1 MDIKVTGD
9 PGQGNSYNET
19 TLQHVDSFNPAA
31 TTVNNNHYYSSN
43 SSSRMAA
50 DFERL
55 RQEILKGVRQETIE
69 DLKYYITKLP
79 GTRSAEEKLS
89 DGGFKKSSIRDALR
103 LKELYARRATM
114 YQDYP
119 SAQQINLDLFTR
131 IRHEFEDTIFPII
144 ESGAELSVVMQQ
156 IRTKIVIPIMQLLNE
171 NGASDEHLHY
181 SEDHIYGMIYYL
193 TGMCHLNWKDYDNDN
208 L

>member
-1 MDIKVTGD
+1 MDLKVTGD

-31 TTVNNNHYYSSN
+31 TTVNYYSSN
-43 SSSRMAA
+43 SSRLAS

-55 RQEILKGVRQETIE
+55 RQEILKGVKQETIE
-69 DLKYYITKLP
+69 ELKYYITKLP

-89 DGGFKKSSIRDALR
+89 DGGFKTSSIRDAIR
-103 LKELYARRATM
+103 LKDLYARRATM

-119 SAQQINLDLFTR
+119 AAQQINLDLFSR
-131 IRHEFEDTIFPII
+131 IRHEFDDTIFPII
-144 ESGAELSVVMQQ
+144 EGGAELSTVMQQ
-156 IRTKIVIPIMQLLNE
+156 IRTKIVNPIMQLLNE
-171 NGASDEHLHY
+171 NGAYDEHLHY

-193 TGMCHLNWKDYDNDN
+193 TGMCHLNWKDYDN